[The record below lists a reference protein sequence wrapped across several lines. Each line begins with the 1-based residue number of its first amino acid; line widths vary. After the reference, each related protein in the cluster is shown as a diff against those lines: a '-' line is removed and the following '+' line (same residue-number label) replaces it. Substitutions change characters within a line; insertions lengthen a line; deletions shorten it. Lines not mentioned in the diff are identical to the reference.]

1 MEPPFTAEARFHEEP
16 HAVQLVTTAAGL
28 RVAVERL
35 GDGRLWS
42 GVFSSA
48 RISELTSKT
57 GTPRSLPSFQA
68 MLRAALDKST
78 PSVSLAFLT
87 ASELEARKR
96 SASPAA
102 SSAFAASDKRYLI
115 LSLLPEF
122 ASQRLHF
129 PLALAPEETPAVRP
143 SAALARS
150 LERRE
155 AGGSSAEL
163 ETLRAAHAALQR
175 RAAAQVAALSAEL
188 AARSEGERT
197 WRLRYQQARAET
209 ETLQRRLRA
218 TEARVG
224 LHGTARS
231 ANFVY
236 TVRSASAHSSRSVGA
251 SPLRDGRPPSAPRGR
266 PALPPARFDPSAWAA
281 ERRARDASLRSGSH
295 SARSVSPSRSWG
307 SLSER
312 AGSPRPIWRPGGG
325 SYVPAPLPPMRAPS
339 PARSQSPGAAMRE
352 VKARLSVFTRPTAAA
367 ARDYRFGSGASSPR
381 REGRGGWEGRPLAG
395 APAAA
400 GAEDSEAA
408 IADID
413 ARLQK
418 LSAFLRQAKEDMN

>member
-163 ETLRAAHAALQR
+163 ETLRAVL
-175 RAAAQVAALSAEL
+175 RANWSEAQLPSLAIVGNSFRDYAEGARANDPDRSRVVACVHTRLVSETLL
-188 AARSEGERT
+188 AAGSNHPISAFNN
-197 WRLRYQQARAET
+197 LAL
-209 ETLQRRLRA
+209 LQF
-218 TEARVG
+218 
-224 LHGTARS
+224 S
-231 ANFVY
+231 W
-236 TVRSASAHSSRSVGA
+236 
-251 SPLRDGRPPSAPRGR
+251 
-266 PALPPARFDPSAWAA
+266 PA
-281 ERRARDASLRSGSH
+281 SGSGEH
-295 SARSVSPSRSWG
+295 TLEKG
-307 SLSER
+307 
-312 AGSPRPIWRPGGG
+312 
-325 SYVPAPLPPMRAPS
+325 
-339 PARSQSPGAAMRE
+339 
-352 VKARLSVFTRPTAAA
+352 
-367 ARDYRFGSGASSPR
+367 
-381 REGRGGWEGRPLAG
+381 
-395 APAAA
+395 
-400 GAEDSEAA
+400 
-408 IADID
+408 
-413 ARLQK
+413 
-418 LSAFLRQAKEDMN
+418 